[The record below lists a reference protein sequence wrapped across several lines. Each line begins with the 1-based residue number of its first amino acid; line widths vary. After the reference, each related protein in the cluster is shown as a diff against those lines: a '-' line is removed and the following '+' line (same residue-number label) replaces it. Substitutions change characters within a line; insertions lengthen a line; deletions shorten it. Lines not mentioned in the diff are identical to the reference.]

1 MAGDLPTHPPEV
13 EDDTPIV
20 APVVPEVPVVAP
32 TPAPA
37 PVVVPPTPTSPL
49 AGVDKEALLTFIED
63 TLDTLTFKRV
73 ALVALLAA
81 CALIIFSLYE
91 NRQLIVN
98 AYTKPIASTATD
110 APVSSKWV
118 LSEESKASLQTL
130 AKTTAVG
137 MIIVSDVDLKKNRR
151 AARYYYLDDPTI
163 KLEPTALQALSL
175 PLPVFDYDA
184 KNTEQMVAIL
194 SNEFR
199 CDPYK
204 DTIYFRHAPELADKF
219 PTICRI
225 AIPPFVGQFVGF
237 LTVGLSGEVPKEELD
252 SIRLEVSRIAV
263 EIYLND
269 VMKKTAPAK

>member
-13 EDDTPIV
+13 EDDTPI
-20 APVVPEVPVVAP
+20 ATPVVPAVPVETPTPAPVPVVAP
-32 TPAPA
+32 PAP
-37 PVVVPPTPTSPL
+37 SPL
-49 AGVDKEALLTFIED
+49 ANVDKEALLTFIED

-81 CALIIFSLYE
+81 CALVIFALYE

-98 AYTKPIASTATD
+98 SYTKPIVSTATD
-110 APVSSKWV
+110 TPVSAKWV

-130 AKTTAVG
+130 AKTTSVG

-151 AARYYYLDDPTI
+151 LARYYYLDDPTI
-163 KLEPTALQALSL
+163 KLEASALQALSL
-175 PLPVFDYDA
+175 PLPVFDYDS

-237 LTVGLSGEVPKEELD
+237 LTVGISVELPKAELD

-269 VMKKTAPAK
+269 VMKKQPGTK